1 MTFGTCQ
8 SPLLPVR
15 LQSQLLINS
24 SVGKPMLKYKAIIL
38 LIAIMLVGGCST
50 ATEPETVEV
59 TRIVTVKETVEVPVN
74 VEVTRIVEV
83 PVQVVQEVEVDRII
97 EVEVTR
103 IVEIEVTVEVTPEPT
118 DKPEP
123 TPTVKTQTIV
133 VTAPPPSSNVKA
145 DLLATMMLMR
155 NQVQEYGG
163 IIDWAVSNPFG
174 YVDCQKVVDLN
185 ATITNAPTYD
195 ISTSEEVVRN
205 AQAAMQNAITLFVDG
220 TKDLTENCRQ
230 WLVHRDPNTRIPFQ
244 QWGVARD
251 RVDATVN
258 ALQPAILSIGGS

>member
-133 VTAPPPSSNVKA
+133 VTAPLLPPTLK
-145 DLLATMMLMR
+145 
-155 NQVQEYGG
+155 Q
-163 IIDWAVSNPFG
+163 
-174 YVDCQKVVDLN
+174 
-185 ATITNAPTYD
+185 TY
-195 ISTSEEVVRN
+195 
-205 AQAAMQNAITLFVDG
+205 
-220 TKDLTENCRQ
+220 
-230 WLVHRDPNTRIPFQ
+230 WLQ
-244 QWGVARD
+244 
-251 RVDATVN
+251 
-258 ALQPAILSIGGS
+258 